1 MTKFCLYFSL
11 LLVFCLALEGAQAQQ
26 NEPPF
31 WNEIQ
36 AFKKQDKK
44 QMPPKNAILFVGS
57 SSIRMW
63 DQLEEMFPEQQVINR
78 GFGGSTL
85 LDLQRSLPDI
95 VLPYEPKQIV
105 IYAGEN
111 DIATGTV
118 QAQEVL
124 QRFKEVFQEIRQ
136 EIPQVPIVFVS
147 IKPSPSRIEYKPIM
161 KEANKLIR
169 QYLEEE
175 PKTAYVD
182 VYSPMLLPNG
192 KPRPDIF
199 IQDSLHLNNK
209 GYQIWQKQLSP
220 YLVK

>member
-11 LLVFCLALEGAQAQQ
+11 LLVGCLALERAQAQQ

-44 QMPPKNAILFVGS
+44 QMLPKNAILFVGS
-57 SSIRMW
+57 SSFRMW
-63 DQLEEMFPEQQVINR
+63 NNMQEMFPQHQVINR

-85 LDLQRSLPDI
+85 LDLKHYLNDI
-95 VLPYEPKQIV
+95 VLLYQPKQIV
-105 IYAGEN
+105 IYSGEN
-111 DIATGTV
+111 DIATDRV

-147 IKPSPSRIEYKPIM
+147 IKPSPSRIEYKTIM

-175 PKTAYVD
+175 PKAAYVD

-199 IQDSLHLNNK
+199 IQDSLHVNNK